1 MSFTLGNF
9 VEQTAQRFNEAG
21 LAFGH
26 GTDNAF
32 DEAAFIG
39 LEALKLP
46 IDELEEHWDFPLD
59 GGQQQ
64 ALEKIVKARIE
75 TRKPASYLVNKAY
88 IQGLPFYVDERVIVP
103 RSFIAE
109 ILCHEDGFSKIENM
123 EINNVLDLCTGSG
136 CLAILA
142 AHLFPDAKIDAVD
155 LSKDA
160 LEVAKRNVKDHEL
173 ENQVTLFQGDL
184 FEPLKRKKYDL
195 IITNPP
201 YVDAKDIAALPEEY
215 RHEPE
220 MALASGLD
228 GLDIVRQILS
238 QAADFLND
246 GGGIICEI
254 GAGKEALESQS
265 KLPFLWLDTEASS
278 GEVFWLTHKQLALK

>member
-1 MSFTLGNF
+1 MSLPFSLPMIRDQFFTLGNF

-173 ENQVTLFQGDL
+173 KSGHVISGRFV
-184 FEPLKRKKYDL
+184 EPLKRKKYNL

-201 YVDAKDIAALPEEY
+201 YVDAKDIPVPKESGMNLKWRWLQAWT
-215 RHEPE
+215 
-220 MALASGLD
+220 AS
-228 GLDIVRQILS
+228 I
-238 QAADFLND
+238 
-246 GGGIICEI
+246 
-254 GAGKEALESQS
+254 
-265 KLPFLWLDTEASS
+265 SS
-278 GEVFWLTHKQLALK
+278 GNSQPGRRFP